1 MFRLSRVAL
10 TFAAALGAGTAHAG
24 LIPTTVTVTPE
35 GGNFRWTYAVV
46 LPSDMQLQAGDYF
59 GIYNFHG
66 LVPGS
71 GSAPDGWSLST
82 PAVSPLSPNVTIF
95 DDPAAP
101 NLVWTYTGPTIPTG
115 QIGLGNFWASSRSG
129 SGERSLFV
137 GRNARSGDGEYDTNI
152 SDVAVPSGDAAAPP
166 GVPEPA
172 TLVLAGL
179 GLPLVG
185 LLRRRNGRSA
195 EPTPADKP
203 DSLGR
208 VLL

>member
-24 LIPTTVTVTPE
+24 LIPTAVTVAPE

-46 LPSDMQLQAGDYF
+46 LPSDMKLQAGDYF

-71 GSAPDGWSLST
+71 GSAPNGWSLST
-82 PAVSPLSPNVTIF
+82 PSVSPLSPNVTIF
-95 DDPAAP
+95 DDPLAP
-101 NLVWTYTGPTIPTG
+101 NLIWTYDGPTIPTG
-115 QIGLGNFWASSRSG
+115 QLGLGNFWASSLYG
-129 SGERSLFV
+129 SGEQSLFV
-137 GRNARSGDGEYDTNI
+137 GRNARSGDGTYDTNI
-152 SDVAVPSGDAAAPP
+152 SGTPVPSGTAAAPP

-179 GLPLVG
+179 GLPLVA
-185 LLRRRNGRSA
+185 LLRRRNGRRA
-195 EPTPADKP
+195 EP
-203 DSLGR
+203 
-208 VLL
+208 LLA